1 MHVHKSNFQK
11 AFFSH
16 KLYFFFYG
24 SIQRSVLQ
32 LEGWRELSAHPSR
45 ALEQMRVLCL
55 IAE

>member
-45 ALEQMRVLCL
+45 ALEQMRV
-55 IAE
+55 